1 MGQKIQIGIS
11 CTNVERKMKIKNKRY
26 FDINYSFM
34 KSFSQNFEVLTQR
47 GDIINPK
54 LARKR
59 TQAQIPCINGDKK
72 MKIKS
77 KSNFEV
83 RHSFMKLNLEILAPC
98 FDVII
103 SNWVKKTQICT
114 WLKSG
119 TIITLIRKNH
129 SYWIWSFYYSWNI
142 LNKSGLFFASILT
155 LWRHKYC

>member
-11 CTNVERKMKIKNKRY
+11 CINIERKMKIKNKRY

-54 LARKR
+54 LARKS

-103 SNWVKKTQICT
+103 SN
-114 WLKSG
+114 
-119 TIITLIRKNH
+119 
-129 SYWIWSFYYSWNI
+129 
-142 LNKSGLFFASILT
+142 
-155 LWRHKYC
+155 